1 VDREEVK
8 NMAIVYE
15 HIRLDTEVVFYVG
28 WGRKD
33 SRAYEKQGRN
43 KHWKNIVKKVGYRV
57 NIFAKGLTIE
67 EALEV
72 EIAEISRI
80 GRIDLGKGTL
90 VNQTNGG
97 EGLINPS
104 KETIEIIRNSQIER
118 FTNYENRQKTS
129 ESTKLAMKRPEVIL
143 ATSKSQIERFA
154 NYENR
159 QKTSE
164 STKLAMKRPEVI
176 NKVLENNKR
185 IGLLITSL
193 KTIYKETEE
202 KRVPQ
207 SEIEKYTKDGWKLGR
222 RPNSKLGRKKK
233 TNQHIY

>member
-129 ESTKLAMKRPEVIL
+129 ESTKLAMKRPEVI
-143 ATSKSQIERFA
+143 
-154 NYENR
+154 
-159 QKTSE
+159 
-164 STKLAMKRPEVI
+164 